1 MYGCIMKQ
9 LKLHSNVLL
18 YDQNSIRSFSEIF
31 GYLQKSLAIFR
42 NLCEMP
48 GNVCLALR
56 NLFENLW
63 KFSESGRKSS
73 ENYQK
78 QCH

>member
-1 MYGCIMKQ
+1 MVASLKP
-9 LKLHSNVLL
+9 LKLRSNVLL
-18 YDQNSIRSFSEIF
+18 YDQNIIGSFLEIF
-31 GYLQKSLAIFR
+31 GYLRKSLVIFR
-42 NLCEMP
+42 NCCEMP
-48 GNVCLALR
+48 GNVCLALG